1 MTRALRG
8 LIFVTVAMLALPG
21 AIVAET
27 TVSPADAMQ
36 LLLAAGMSFEGG
48 KVLNPCHHATAPRVR
63 FLDLNGDG
71 RAEAV
76 TMDHDPACYGPD
88 PGYQS
93 KILTKDAA
101 GHWKVIGVLLGVFKP
116 LESRSHGWLDF
127 TSENGTCRPV
137 FRSNSQAYV
146 TAPGCGTGT
155 VAQTAGRTAPA
166 PPPPA
171 PNDNLKLFP
180 RTYGHFAPRGDCA
193 GLPRVTVSAEAIR
206 IETAAGAADFTHPNV
221 LTNYTGPQDES
232 ITYQLQG
239 EGKGLTISIQGNK
252 LWASGGDLLSAPER
266 ALSAVADVDQTPLRR
281 CRT

>member
-93 KILTKDAA
+93 KILMKDAT
-101 GHWKVIGVLLGVFKP
+101 GHWKVIGALLGVFKP
-116 LESRSHGWLDF
+116 LESRSYGWLDF
-127 TSENGTCRPV
+127 TSGNGTCRPV
-137 FRSNSQAYV
+137 FRSNSQSYV
-146 TAPGCGTGT
+146 AVPGCGNGT
-155 VAQTAGRTAPA
+155 VAKTAGPTAPVT
-166 PPPPA
+166 PPPA

-193 GLPRVTVSAEAIR
+193 ELPRVTVSAQAIR

-221 LTNYTGPQDES
+221 VPNYMGPQDES

-239 EGKGLTISIQGNK
+239 EGKGLAMSIEGNK
-252 LWASGGDLLSAPER
+252 LWSAGGDHLSAPER
-266 ALSAVADVDQTPLRR
+266 ALSAVADVNRTPLRR
-281 CRT
+281 CRN